1 MTVECVRYL
10 RQQFPDVIVSVE
22 VEKPQRP
29 GLEMLAAV
37 ADIVF
42 YSKSWALV
50 STTKIDGKLV
60 CGELDVL
67 IQLSIGKWIQVC

>member
-10 RQQFPDVIVSVE
+10 RQRFPDVIVSVE

-29 GLEMLAAV
+29 GLDMLAAV

-50 STTKIDGKLV
+50 GTTKIDGRLV
-60 CGELDVL
+60 CGEFDVL
-67 IQLSIGKWIQVC
+67 IQSPIGEWIQVC

>member
-50 STTKIDGKLV
+50 STPKIDGKLV